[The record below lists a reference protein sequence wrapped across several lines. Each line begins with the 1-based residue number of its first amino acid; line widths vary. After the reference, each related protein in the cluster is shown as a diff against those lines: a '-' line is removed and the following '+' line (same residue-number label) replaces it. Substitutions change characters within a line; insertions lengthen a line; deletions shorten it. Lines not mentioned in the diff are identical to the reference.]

1 MGRTENIVRERGI
14 EYIPFRFGQIIIQL
28 QVMVGVIERSS
39 YAFQITVTVSVR
51 KAERLVLIHKTVIIV
66 TIAHIVVETE
76 LRQFVIDLDIHIV
89 MPKPI
94 VTALVRLNPPAT
106 PNSMRFTT

>member
-76 LRQFVIDLDIHIV
+76 LRQ
-89 MPKPI
+89 
-94 VTALVRLNPPAT
+94 
-106 PNSMRFTT
+106 